1 MGDQRM
7 AIRLTEEK
15 WANVMHGSEVPVR
28 VSDPAE
34 SATFVLVRADAYER
48 FKALFEED
56 PVTEQER
63 LFQFEQFGR
72 RAGWDDLE
80 MDLYDDLDPRRKS

>member
-1 MGDQRM
+1 MT
-7 AIRLTEEK
+7 IRLTEEQ
-15 WANVMHGSEVPVR
+15 WASVVQERGVPVR

-48 FKALFEED
+48 FKALFEDD

-63 LFQFEQFGR
+63 LFQLRQFGV
-72 RAGWDDLE
+72 RAGWDDPE
-80 MDLYDDLDPRRKS
+80 MDVYDDLDPRRNS